1 MSIELQV
8 IKNSDSEDVRYIRES
23 LKSFNSQFTSSI
35 PFSKPLTVNLIL
47 KEDDCVIAGL
57 LGYIYWGCFHIDI
70 LWIDDRYRKQGY
82 GTYLLKKAEEIAKE
96 NSCCFIHLDTLNFQA
111 QGFYI
116 KNGYSVFGELKGYPD
131 GIIRYYMKK
140 ELVGTK

>member
-1 MSIELQV
+1 MSVELQI
-8 IKNSDSEDVRYIRES
+8 IKNPDSEDISFVRES

-35 PFSKPLTVNLIL
+35 PFSKPLAVNLVL
-47 KEDDCVIAGL
+47 KENDSVIAGL

-82 GTYLLKKAEEIAKE
+82 GTHLLEKAEEIAKE
-96 NSCCFIHLDTLNFQA
+96 NKCSFIHLDTLSFQA

-116 KNGYSVFGELKGYPD
+116 KNGYSVFGELDGYPD
-131 GIIRYYMKK
+131 GIKRYYMKK
-140 ELVGTK
+140 EI